1 MAEFVGVNVLGPVTL
16 GTVAEDSSIEPCFA
30 QANIGNGSA
39 RVDDYPI
46 CEGEMVQDDL
56 PRGGIT
62 DDVDAMTSDEG
73 EFTDKPL
80 QLPDA
85 FVTITVV
92 LADRG
97 DAG

>member
-1 MAEFVGVNVLGPVTL
+1 MTEFVGVNVLGPETL
-16 GTVAEDSSIEPCFA
+16 GTLAEGSSVEPCFA
-30 QANIGNGSA
+30 QADIGNGSA

-46 CEGEMVQDDL
+46 CEREMVQDDL
-56 PRGGIT
+56 PRGAIT
-62 DDVDAMTSDEG
+62 DHVDAMTSDKR

-85 FVTITVV
+85 FVTIIVV
-92 LADRG
+92 RADRD